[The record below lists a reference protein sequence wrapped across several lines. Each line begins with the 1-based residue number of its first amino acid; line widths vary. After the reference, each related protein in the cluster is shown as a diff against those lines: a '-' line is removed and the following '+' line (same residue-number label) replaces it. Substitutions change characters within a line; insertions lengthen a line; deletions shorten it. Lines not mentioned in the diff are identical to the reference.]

1 MDIINVMDR
10 LEALVNTSSKVPATR
25 SKLVDEEKISELLEQ
40 MRLAIP
46 QDMRAA
52 QEVIERKDAILN
64 QAQVDARRVR
74 REAEDEFAT
83 RLDQNELMAAA
94 RKRAEELDQDIR
106 AQGDPPHGA
115 GRERVQEQSCRCRCL
130 RCPDPAQ
137 AGERDDLGYGQR
149 PQGPR
154 CSEPRSPSLESYLLR

>member
-94 RKRAEELDQDIR
+94 RKRAEELDQDIERKATRLMEQAVSESRNSR
-106 AQGDPPHGA
+106 ADA
-115 GRERVQEQSCRCRCL
+115 DAYVVQTL
-130 RCPDPAQ
+130 RKLENEMTSVLASVRKGLDA
-137 AGERDDLGYGQR
+137 L
-149 PQGPR
+149 
-154 CSEPRSPSLESYLLR
+154 SLEVPV

>member
-94 RKRAEELDQDIR
+94 RKRAEELDQDIERKAARLMEQAVSESRNSR
-106 AQGDPPHGA
+106 ADADAYVIQT
-115 GRERVQEQSCRCRCL
+115 L
-130 RCPDPAQ
+130 RKLENEMTSVLASVRKGLDA
-137 AGERDDLGYGQR
+137 L
-149 PQGPR
+149 
-154 CSEPRSPSLESYLLR
+154 SLEVPA

>member
-1 MDIINVMDR
+1 MDR

-94 RKRAEELDQDIR
+94 RKRAEELDQDIERKATRLMEQAVSESRNSR
-106 AQGDPPHGA
+106 ADA
-115 GRERVQEQSCRCRCL
+115 DAYVVQTL
-130 RCPDPAQ
+130 RKLENEMTSVLASVRKGLDA
-137 AGERDDLGYGQR
+137 L
-149 PQGPR
+149 
-154 CSEPRSPSLESYLLR
+154 SLEVPV

>member
-94 RKRAEELDQDIR
+94 RKRAEELDQDIERKATRLMEQAVSESRNSR
-106 AQGDPPHGA
+106 ADA
-115 GRERVQEQSCRCRCL
+115 DAYVVQTL
-130 RCPDPAQ
+130 RKLENEMTSVLASVRKGLDA
-137 AGERDDLGYGQR
+137 L
-149 PQGPR
+149 
-154 CSEPRSPSLESYLLR
+154 SLEVPA

>member
-1 MDIINVMDR
+1 
-10 LEALVNTSSKVPATR
+10 
-25 SKLVDEEKISELLEQ
+25 

-94 RKRAEELDQDIR
+94 RKRAEELDQDIERKATRLMEQAVSESRNSR
-106 AQGDPPHGA
+106 ADA
-115 GRERVQEQSCRCRCL
+115 DAYVVQTMRKLENEMTSVLASVRKGL
-130 RCPDPAQ
+130 DA
-137 AGERDDLGYGQR
+137 L
-149 PQGPR
+149 
-154 CSEPRSPSLESYLLR
+154 SLEVPV

>member
-94 RKRAEELDQDIR
+94 RKRAEELDQDIERKATRLMEQAVSESRNSR
-106 AQGDPPHGA
+106 ADA
-115 GRERVQEQSCRCRCL
+115 DAYVVQTL
-130 RCPDPAQ
+130 RKLENEMTSVMASVRKGLDA
-137 AGERDDLGYGQR
+137 L
-149 PQGPR
+149 
-154 CSEPRSPSLESYLLR
+154 SLEVPA